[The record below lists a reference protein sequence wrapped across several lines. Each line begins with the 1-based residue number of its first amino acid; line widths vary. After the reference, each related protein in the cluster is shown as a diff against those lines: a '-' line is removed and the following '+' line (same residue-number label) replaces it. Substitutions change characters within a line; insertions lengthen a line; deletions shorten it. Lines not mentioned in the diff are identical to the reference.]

1 MGKLVGNVSADSRQA
16 LSYGVVMD
24 PMLTLVGALMLVIS
38 IVLSPISSRVG
49 MPVLLIFLAVGMM
62 MGKDGPGGIEFDDFQ
77 LSFLVANLA
86 LGVILLDGGMRTRA
100 ETFRVGLKPAMML
113 ATVGVAMTALGAAFV
128 AWLVFDLHWMTA
140 LLIGS
145 IISSTDAAAVFSLLQ
160 GRGLHLNERVSATL
174 EIESGSN
181 DPMAIFLTLMMVT
194 LIASNGEHAIQ
205 DSLILL
211 VKQFSIG
218 GVGGIV
224 GGFLIAELAN
234 RIRLNPSLYPLLVVA
249 AGISVFSAT
258 NALGGSGF
266 LAIYLCGVVIGNRQV
281 RMMPMILQVHDGL
294 AWLAQLCLFLILG
307 LLVNPSDLLPLAG
320 SGLILALALIFV
332 IRPLTVMLTV
342 WPFGFNRRELGFIS
356 WVGLRGAVP
365 IVLAL
370 FPIIAGLPE
379 AQLVFHAAF
388 FIVLVSLLVQG
399 TTITPLARKLRLEIP
414 ANGEPYRRLPLDAP
428 AAGDHELMLFPLRG
442 KHWETPSLLG
452 QLRFPKNTAVAGV
465 FRNRVC
471 LQPNADLEVSS
482 GDMVAMFATPSVL
495 KELGKALSG
504 RQAPKHLAERAFFG
518 DFVLNGDA
526 LLGDVEQMYNIEF
539 HELSPELSLAE
550 CFAKRT
556 KGHPVIGD
564 TVVLGPVTLV
574 ARAMEADQVT
584 KVGLKMEISQNT

>member
-1 MGKLVGNVSADSRQA
+1 
-16 LSYGVVMD
+16 MD
-24 PMLTLVGALMLVIS
+24 PTLTLVGALMLVIS
-38 IVLSPISSRVG
+38 IVLSPLSSRVG
-49 MPVLLIFLAVGMM
+49 MPVLLLFLVVGMM

-100 ETFRVGLKPAMML
+100 ETFRVGLKPAMVL

-194 LIASNGEHAIQ
+194 LIASNGEHVIQ

-218 GVGGIV
+218 GIGGII

-234 RIRLNPSLYPLLVVA
+234 RIRLTPSLYPLLVVA
-249 AGISVFSAT
+249 AGILVFSSV

-266 LAIYLCGVVIGNRQV
+266 LAIYLSGVVIGNRQV

-307 LLVNPSDLLPLAG
+307 LLVNPTDLLPLAG

-342 WPFGFNRRELGFIS
+342 WPFGFNPRELGFIS

-370 FPIIAGLPE
+370 FPIIADVPE

-399 TTITPLARKLRLEIP
+399 TTIAPLARLLRLEIP
-414 ANGEPYRRLPLDAP
+414 ANGEPYRRLPLDTP

-442 KHWETPSLLG
+442 ENWETPKALS
-452 QLRFPKNTAVAGV
+452 QLRIPENTAIAGV
-465 FRNRVC
+465 FRDRVC

-482 GDMVAMFATPSVL
+482 GDMVAIFATPSVL

-504 RQAPKHLAERAFFG
+504 RHTPKYLAERAFFG

-526 LLGDVEQMYNIEF
+526 LLGDVEQVYGIEF
-539 HELSPELSLAE
+539 NELPPELSLAE
-550 CFAKRT
+550 CFARRT

-574 ARAMEADQVT
+574 ARATEADQVT
-584 KVGLKMEISQNT
+584 KVGLKMDKSQNP

>member
-1 MGKLVGNVSADSRQA
+1 
-16 LSYGVVMD
+16 MD

-38 IVLSPISSRVG
+38 ILLSPLSSRVG
-49 MPVLLIFLAVGMM
+49 MPVLLVFLAVGMM

-77 LSFLVANLA
+77 LSFLVASLA

-100 ETFRVGLKPAMML
+100 ETFRVGLKPAMLL
-113 ATVGVAMTALGAAFV
+113 ATVGVAMTALGAALV
-128 AWLVFDLHWMTA
+128 AWLVFDLSWMTA
-140 LLIGS
+140 LLVGA

-194 LIASNGEHAIQ
+194 LIASDGDHAIQ

-211 VKQFSIG
+211 FKQFSIG
-218 GVGGIV
+218 GIGGV
-224 GGFLIAELAN
+224 LGGFLISELTN
-234 RIRLNPSLYPLLVVA
+234 RIRLMPSLYPLLVVA
-249 AGISVFSAT
+249 AGILLFSVI
-258 NALGGSGF
+258 NLLGGSGF
-266 LAIYLCGVVIGNRQV
+266 LAIYLCGVVIGNRKV

-320 SGLILALALIFV
+320 AGLVLALALIFV
-332 IRPLTVMLTV
+332 IRPITVLATL

-399 TTITPLARKLRLEIP
+399 TTITPLARLLRLEIP
-414 ANGEPYRRLPLDAP
+414 ANGEPFRRLPLDVP

-442 KHWETPSLLG
+442 ENWESPRVLG
-452 QLRFPKNTAVAGV
+452 QLRFPENTAVAGV
-465 FRNRVC
+465 FRNQVC
-471 LQPNADLEVSS
+471 LQPEADLEVSS

-504 RQAPKHLAERAFFG
+504 RHTPKYLAERAFFG

-526 LLGDVEQMYNIEF
+526 LLGDVEQVYGIEF
-539 HELSPELSLAE
+539 DELAPELSLAE
-550 CFAKRT
+550 CFTKRT

-574 ARAMEADQVT
+574 ARATEADQVT
-584 KVGLKMEISQNT
+584 KVGLKMDRAQNV

>member
-1 MGKLVGNVSADSRQA
+1 
-16 LSYGVVMD
+16 MD

-388 FIVLVSLLVQG
+388 YCAG
-399 TTITPLARKLRLEIP
+399 IP
-414 ANGEPYRRLPLDAP
+414 AGSGHHYHPSCPQATLGNSSKRRAVPAP
-428 AAGDHELMLFPLRG
+428 TAGCPCSR
-442 KHWETPSLLG
+442 
-452 QLRFPKNTAVAGV
+452 
-465 FRNRVC
+465 
-471 LQPNADLEVSS
+471 
-482 GDMVAMFATPSVL
+482 
-495 KELGKALSG
+495 
-504 RQAPKHLAERAFFG
+504 
-518 DFVLNGDA
+518 
-526 LLGDVEQMYNIEF
+526 
-539 HELSPELSLAE
+539 
-550 CFAKRT
+550 
-556 KGHPVIGD
+556 
-564 TVVLGPVTLV
+564 
-574 ARAMEADQVT
+574 
-584 KVGLKMEISQNT
+584 